1 MALKAEISPMQI
13 TEEYMKIL
21 VVGSGGR
28 EHALVWKIAQ
38 SPLVDKIYCAPGNGG
53 IASIAECVP
62 IKAMDIEKIVQF
74 SLDKSLDMVVV
85 APDDPLAAGMVDALE
100 EAGIRA
106 FGPTKK
112 AAIIE
117 GSKSFSKALM
127 KKYGIPTAE
136 YEVFDNSRD
145 AVEYLKN
152 SKYPIVVK
160 ADGLALGKGVVIA
173 QNFEE
178 ARDAVN
184 SIMEE
189 KIFGASGDKVVIEE
203 FLTGQEVSVLSFT
216 DGKTVVPMV
225 SSQDHKRALDN
236 DQGPNTGGMGT
247 FSPSRIY
254 TPEIAEYCMEKIYKP
269 TIEAMSKEGR
279 KFKGVLYFG
288 LILTS
293 DGPKVLEY
301 NARFG
306 DPETQVVLPRLKTDI
321 VEIFNA
327 VIDEELDS
335 IKIEWEDNA
344 AVCVIMA
351 SGGYPGKYATGYEI
365 TGIQDAESDGDIVVF
380 HAGTKKENG
389 AYFTA
394 GGRVLGVT
402 ATAGSLDE
410 AIKKAYQGVGR
421 ISFKD
426 MHFRKDI
433 GLK

>member
-1 MALKAEISPMQI
+1 
-13 TEEYMKIL
+13 MKIL

-53 IASIAECVP
+53 ISSIAECVP

-136 YEVFDNSRD
+136 YEVFDSSRD

-327 VIDEELDS
+327 VIDEKLDS